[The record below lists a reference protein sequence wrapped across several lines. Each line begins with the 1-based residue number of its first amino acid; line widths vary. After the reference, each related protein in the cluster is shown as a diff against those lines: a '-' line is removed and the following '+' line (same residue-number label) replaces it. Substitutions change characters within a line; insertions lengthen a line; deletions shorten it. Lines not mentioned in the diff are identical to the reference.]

1 VKRTLYRLQ
10 TRFFWPGLVCD
21 ATYGVTRC
29 AHCNLANAVNMEN
42 QAQIETLSCDEP
54 FDCVFLDIW
63 SPGDS
68 VVNKYGDV
76 KVLTYICC
84 MTGFAAGTFLKL
96 SQVNSQTVAM
106 AAFSQFFIP
115 YGLPCLIIVDADKMF
130 QKTFLDLFRILQ
142 VPVEAVSAENHKA
155 VRNERFHRYLNKV
168 ERINSADQGSLD
180 QWRQGVLFGLYAWN
194 AGPIDGT

>member
-10 TRFFWPGLVCD
+10 TRFLWPGLVCD
-21 ATYGVTRC
+21 AMYGITRC
-29 AHCNLANAVNMEN
+29 AHFNLANAVNTEN

-106 AAFSQFFIP
+106 AAFSQFFIL
-115 YGLPCLIIVDADKMF
+115 YGLPRLIIVDADKMF

-142 VPVEAVSAENHKA
+142 VPLEAISIGRE
-155 VRNERFHRYLNKV
+155 
-168 ERINSADQGSLD
+168 SQS
-180 QWRQGVLFGLYAWN
+180 RQE
-194 AGPIDGT
+194 